1 MLLYT
6 EAQLMDEYEYY
17 IRQLH
22 RTTPGYVNIPTLEE
36 FRVIFED
43 YYTMLY
49 NGELVGELH

>member
-22 RTTPGYVNIPTLEE
+22 RTTPNYVNIPTLEE
-36 FRVIFED
+36 CEIC
-43 YYTMLY
+43 
-49 NGELVGELH
+49 EL

>member
-22 RTTPGYVNIPTLEE
+22 RTTPNYVNIPTLEE
-36 FRVIFED
+36 FRVAYLKNTIQC
-43 YYTMLY
+43 YTME
-49 NGELVGELH
+49 N

>member
-6 EAQLMDEYEYY
+6 EAQLMDEYEAY

-22 RTTPGYVNIPTLEE
+22 RTTPNYVNIPTLEE
-36 FRVIFED
+36 FRVIFEE

-49 NGELVGELH
+49 NGELDGELH

>member
-17 IRQLH
+17 IKQLH

-36 FRVIFED
+36 FRVIFEE

-49 NGELVGELH
+49 NGELDGELH